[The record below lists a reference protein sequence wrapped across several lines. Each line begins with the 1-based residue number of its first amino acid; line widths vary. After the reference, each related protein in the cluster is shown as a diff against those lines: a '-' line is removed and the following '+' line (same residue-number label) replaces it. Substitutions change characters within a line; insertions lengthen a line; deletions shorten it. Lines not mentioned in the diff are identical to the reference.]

1 MRLKELAKLG
11 FHPSVLRYP
20 YRVKTRNGK
29 VKLVRDPTKGLGKLS
44 EAPIGSRGDVSEIL
58 QAVGLFLLFRNP
70 KSLAGE
76 DIENFVMDEVAKQS
90 PNINIVEKQNVKG
103 DTFRLRFPVPAS
115 VQTTVFDPK
124 NYEAGGLYDGLTDRV
139 AQATTNE
146 FTKQVNF
153 IHDNNRKDA
162 VDIAVV
168 GAKGGKIDVAV
179 SVTYTDAKG
188 NQKTEPLKDMEI
200 SLKIGSPQFDQ
211 MTGKEMVAKFGTAF
225 GIDTGAIAKQTGL
238 TQALA
243 KIEPLALK
251 ITDRQIKK
259 IKSIS
264 REDADKVL
272 AQIEQILYG
281 QGKGPMYKFYRSV
294 ANTLNTKLS
303 GNKGEKAERKIIADA
318 LGNVIKKGVGKVSML
333 EYQKNAYTVL
343 NQTAINKLVNLMK
356 TTDLRA
362 EYAVKTAKEGAVAR
376 PRIEF
381 YDTKD
386 NQMFFHVRNYMNQ
399 YAVLRNTL
407 EQGKKFTQFKRVVKY
422 NK

>member
-1 MRLKELAKLG
+1 MRINELAKLG

-20 YRVKTRNGK
+20 YRVKTKNGK
-29 VKLVRDPTKGLGKLS
+29 VKLVYDPTKGLGKLS

-58 QAVGLFLLFRNP
+58 QAVGLFLLFKNP
-70 KSLAGE
+70 KSLTGE
-76 DIENFVMDEVAKQS
+76 DIENFVMKQVSQQS
-90 PNINIVEKQNVKG
+90 PNINIVEKPNDKG

-124 NYEAGGLYDGLTDRV
+124 NYQAGGLYDGLPDRV

-168 GAKGGKIDVAV
+168 GAKGGKIDVAG
-179 SVTYTDAKG
+179 SVTYIDAKG
-188 NQKTEPLKDMEI
+188 KQKTEPLKDMEI
-200 SLKIGSPQFDQ
+200 SLKIGSTKFDQ
-211 MTGKEMVAKFGTAF
+211 LSGKQMVAKFGTAF
-225 GIDTGAIAKQTGL
+225 GIDAGPIAKQTGL

-243 KIEPLALK
+243 KVEPLALQ
-251 ITDRQIKK
+251 ITSKK
-259 IKSIS
+259 IKSGMIS
-264 REDADKVL
+264 RADADGIL

-303 GNKGEKAERKIIADA
+303 GNNGEKAERKIIADA

-343 NQTAINKLVNLMK
+343 NQTAINNLINLMK

-362 EYAVKTAKEGAVAR
+362 EYATKDAKEGSVAR
-376 PRIEF
+376 PYIEF

-386 NQMFFHVRNYMNQ
+386 NEKFFHVRNNMDHYG
-399 YAVLRNTL
+399 VLRNSL

>member
-1 MRLKELAKLG
+1 MYA
-11 FHPSVLRYP
+11 
-20 YRVKTRNGK
+20 
-29 VKLVRDPTKGLGKLS
+29 D
-44 EAPIGSRGDVSEIL
+44 
-58 QAVGLFLLFRNP
+58 
-70 KSLAGE
+70 
-76 DIENFVMDEVAKQS
+76 M
-90 PNINIVEKQNVKG
+90 
-103 DTFRLRFPVPAS
+103 PV
-115 VQTTVFDPK
+115 
-124 NYEAGGLYDGLTDRV
+124 RV
-139 AQATTNE
+139 AQATTTE
-146 FTKQVNF
+146 FTKQANF
-153 IHDNNRKDA
+153 IHDNKRQDA
-162 VDIAVV
+162 VNFAVV
-168 GAKGGKIDVAV
+168 GARGGKIDVTGTV
-179 SVTYTDAKG
+179 KYIDDQGKE
-188 NQKTEPLKDMEI
+188 QTEPLKDMQI
-200 SLKIGSPQFDQ
+200 SLKIGSAQFDQ

-264 REDADKVL
+264 RADADKVL

-303 GNKGEKAERKIIADA
+303 GKEGEKAERKIIADA
-318 LGNVIKKGVGKVSML
+318 LGNVIKKGVGQVSML

-343 NQTAINKLVNLMK
+343 NQTALNKLVNLMK

-362 EYAVKTAKEGAVAR
+362 EYAVKPAKEGAVAR

-407 EQGKKFTQFKRVVKY
+407 EQGKKFSQFKRVVKY